1 MFEVLEYTEING
13 KKVPKNIVRKVKGK
27 LPNFMT
33 EPKKRCTFGE
43 IYLEDEYNSL
53 RYHQEKQS
61 IL

>member
-13 KKVPKNIVRKVKGK
+13 VKVPKRIIRKIKGK

-33 EPKKRCTFGE
+33 EPKKSCTFGE

-53 RYHQEKQS
+53 RVQKEKE
-61 IL
+61 

>member
-1 MFEVLEYTEING
+1 MFEVLEYTKING

-43 IYLEDEYNSL
+43 IYLEDECNSL
-53 RYHQEKQS
+53 RADQEKQP